1 MPGGGV
7 ITIETANRQVSD
19 DEVAEKPDITPG
31 EYVLLAVSDTGTGM
45 PPEVLARVCE
55 PFFTTK
61 AAGKGTGL
69 GLSMV
74 YGFAKQSGGHLRIYS
89 EVGHGTTVRLYL
101 PRAGTKPGAAAAPG
115 AEREGAAPAEASI
128 LVVEDNGEVRT
139 VVVRQL
145 AELGY
150 QVREAADAA
159 AALAILEQGEK
170 IDLLFTDIIMP
181 GGMLGTELAVEVR
194 RRWPEVKIL
203 LTTGFAEAAAQNGR
217 RIPEGMALIT
227 KPYRKRVLDE
237 KIREVLGQ

>member
-1 MPGGGV
+1 
-7 ITIETANRQVSD
+7 
-19 DEVAEKPDITPG
+19 
-31 EYVLLAVSDTGTGM
+31 
-45 PPEVLARVCE
+45 
-55 PFFTTK
+55 
-61 AAGKGTGL
+61 
-69 GLSMV
+69 MV

-101 PRAGTKPGAAAAPG
+101 PRAGAKPGAAAAASSG
-115 AEREGAAPAEASI
+115 REAPAPAEASI
-128 LVVEDNGEVRT
+128 LVVEDHAEVRT

-150 QVREAADAA
+150 RVREADSAA
-159 AALAILEQGEK
+159 AALAILEEGGK
-170 IDLLFTDIIMP
+170 VDLLFTDVIMP

-194 RRWPEVKIL
+194 RRWPQVKIL

-227 KPYRKRVLDE
+227 KPYRKRALDE